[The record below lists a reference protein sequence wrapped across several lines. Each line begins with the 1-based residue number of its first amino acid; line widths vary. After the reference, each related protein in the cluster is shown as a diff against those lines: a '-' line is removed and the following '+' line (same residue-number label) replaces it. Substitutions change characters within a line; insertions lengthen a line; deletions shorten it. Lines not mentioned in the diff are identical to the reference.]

1 MGKYAIVPSD
11 SLRIASTAFLKGAV
25 SSIDKEYAVF
35 VNSSV
40 EVVFGTTSLERMVQ
54 VADDTSADMVYADY
68 DGHPLIDCRKGALRD
83 DFDFGQAVL
92 FRTSSLRRAVESM
105 SVDRKWGAMYELRL
119 MMDRIVHVCEPLYRA
134 VESDT
139 RKSGE
144 KQFDYVDPRNREVQ
158 VEMEQICTDALRR
171 MGGYLAPDFA
181 EPPAGDWNGV
191 TAIRQG
197 FPVVASVVIPVLNR
211 VRTVA
216 DAIRSALGQKTDFP
230 YNVIVVDNHSTDG
243 TTELIESLVP
253 ESGGRLVHL
262 VPEQTTL
269 GIGGCWNYAVDSAF
283 CGLYA
288 VQLDSD
294 DVYSGPDT
302 LAKVVSAFREQ
313 KCAMVV
319 GSYLMTDFNM
329 TPIPPGVIDHREWTE
344 ANGRNNALR
353 VNGLGAPRAFLTPVV
368 RSIHFPNTSYGEDY
382 AMGLRISRDYRIGRI
397 WDVLYF
403 CRRWD
408 GNSDAAL
415 PIEKLNRNN
424 LYKDSLRTIEL
435 EARIARNSK

>member
-1 MGKYAIVPSD
+1 MRHDMGKYAIVPSD

-269 GIGGCWNYAVDSAF
+269 GIGGCWNYAIRSQY
-283 CGLYA
+283 CGKYV
-288 VQLDSD
+288 VQ
-294 DVYSGPDT
+294 
-302 LAKVVSAFREQ
+302 
-313 KCAMVV
+313 
-319 GSYLMTDFNM
+319 
-329 TPIPPGVIDHREWTE
+329 
-344 ANGRNNALR
+344 
-353 VNGLGAPRAFLTPVV
+353 
-368 RSIHFPNTSYGEDY
+368 
-382 AMGLRISRDYRIGRI
+382 
-397 WDVLYF
+397 
-403 CRRWD
+403 
-408 GNSDAAL
+408 
-415 PIEKLNRNN
+415 
-424 LYKDSLRTIEL
+424 
-435 EARIARNSK
+435 